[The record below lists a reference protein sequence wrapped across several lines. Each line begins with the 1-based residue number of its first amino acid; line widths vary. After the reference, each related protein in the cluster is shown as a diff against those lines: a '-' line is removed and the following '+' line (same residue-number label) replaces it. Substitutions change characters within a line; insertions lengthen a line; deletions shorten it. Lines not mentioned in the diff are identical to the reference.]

1 MDCSELIYGCFLII
15 YLSKSI
21 CHLPEWRKHS
31 SVKISLDQINYDSA
45 SITIV
50 TFWTIFNRHIL
61 DHISFGKSPGN
72 QSGAKGANGRNLQS
86 FVMGKTQ
93 IARFSESLHLSHS
106 ILSHLYCE
114 LKLKMQTKVENSAK
128 VTYGVK
134 QAKVVEQ
141 AATSS
146 LEPAAEPAI
155 AEQAAV
161 S

>member
-1 MDCSELIYGCFLII
+1 MYTGREAGL
-15 YLSKSI
+15 
-21 CHLPEWRKHS
+21 
-31 SVKISLDQINYDSA
+31 
-45 SITIV
+45 SITLTTLSIDKL
-50 TFWTIFNRHIL
+50 I
-61 DHISFGKSPGN
+61 
-72 QSGAKGANGRNLQS
+72 
-86 FVMGKTQ
+86 KTTYGV
-93 IARFSESLHLSHS
+93 SHS